1 MKLKIRLYLALFAAC
16 LTMASLTG
24 KNELVAMAVVPAFAI
39 QRRPGGNNPPPRK
52 IVARPT
58 QLQKALSVAQK
69 FGAPAD
75 GAQFTERVIYD
86 TLPLDGRTEF
96 NFFEGCGTRTF
107 PRTNLNENK
116 LQKQENMIIKF
127 ISLEAVTYSAAN
139 SLPVVAINPLSTA
152 FGQLYRSD
160 LSIQIAQSVVL
171 KQLPMDDMKPEFSP
185 FAKHT
190 THNVIK
196 LGVDLTIPELLEF
209 VARLRT
215 GAYTAS
221 TTIELMIK
229 LHGQAT
235 IMSPRAS
242 F

>member
-1 MKLKIRLYLALFAAC
+1 MKVKIRLYLALFALC
-16 LTMASLTG
+16 LTVASMTG
-24 KNELVAMAVVPAFAI
+24 KNELVMLATVPAFAI
-39 QRRPGGNNPPPRK
+39 KRQGGNQPAPRV
-52 IVARPT
+52 IARPT
-58 QLQKALSVAQK
+58 QLQKVLSVAQK
-69 FGAPAD
+69 FGAPAS

-116 LQKQENMIIKF
+116 LQKQENMVIKY

-139 SLPVVAINPLSTA
+139 TLPVTAINPLSTA

-215 GAYTAS
+215 GSYTAS
-221 TTIELMIK
+221 TTVELMIK

>member
-1 MKLKIRLYLALFAAC
+1 MKTKIKILLFLCAVC
-16 LTMASLTG
+16 LTFIAAAKGSM
-24 KNELVAMAVVPAFAI
+24 VALAVTPGFALI
-39 QRRPGGNNPPPRK
+39 RPNQQGRK
-52 IVARPT
+52 SAPKVIARPT
-58 QLQKALSVAQK
+58 QLQKALSVANK
-69 FGAPAD
+69 FGANAD

-86 TLPLDGRTEF
+86 TLPLDGRTSF
-96 NFFEGCGTRTF
+96 VFFEGCGSRSF

-116 LQKQENMIIKF
+116 LQKQENMIIKY
-127 ISLEAVTYSAAN
+127 ISLECVTYSAAN
-139 SLPVVAINPLSTA
+139 TLPVTAINPLSTA

-171 KQLPMDDMKPEFSP
+171 KALPMDDMKPEFSP

-190 THNVIK
+190 THNVIR

-209 VARLRT
+209 FATLKT

-221 TTIELMIK
+221 TTVELMIK

-235 IMSPRAS
+235 ILSPRAS